1 MEKSE
6 IQQLERDV
14 EELLRVSRRS
24 REENML
30 LRSQQAAWLIER
42 AQLIEK
48 TDLARNRIE
57 KMMARLKE
65 MDDEL

>member
-1 MEKSE
+1 MEKNE

-14 EELLRVSRRS
+14 EELIRISRRS
-24 REENML
+24 HEENML

-57 KMMARLKE
+57 KMMSRLKE
-65 MDDEL
+65 LDDEL

>member
-14 EELLRVSRRS
+14 EELLRISRRS

-42 AQLIEK
+42 GQLIEK

-57 KMMARLKE
+57 KMMVRLKQ

>member
-1 MEKSE
+1 MEKNE

-14 EELLRVSRRS
+14 EELIRISRRS

-42 AQLIEK
+42 AQLVEK

-57 KMMARLKE
+57 KMMGRLKE
-65 MDDEL
+65 LDDEL

>member
-1 MEKSE
+1 MEKNE

-14 EELLRVSRRS
+14 EELIRISRRS
-24 REENML
+24 HEENTL
-30 LRSQQAAWLIER
+30 LRSQQAAWVVER

-57 KMMARLKE
+57 KMMGRLKE

>member
-14 EELLRVSRRS
+14 EELLRISRRS

-30 LRSQQAAWLIER
+30 LRSQQAVWLIER

-57 KMMARLKE
+57 KMMTRLKE

>member
-14 EELLRVSRRS
+14 EELLRISRRS

-65 MDDEL
+65 LDDEL

>member
-14 EELLRVSRRS
+14 GELLHISRRS

-42 AQLIEK
+42 GQLIEK

>member
-1 MEKSE
+1 MEKSK

>member
-1 MEKSE
+1 
-6 IQQLERDV
+6 
-14 EELLRVSRRS
+14 
-24 REENML
+24 ML

-42 AQLIEK
+42 GQLIEK

>member
-14 EELLRVSRRS
+14 EELLRICRRS

-30 LRSQQAAWLIER
+30 LRSQQSAWLLER
-42 AQLIEK
+42 GQLIEK

-65 MDDEL
+65 LDDEL

>member
-1 MEKSE
+1 MEKNE

-14 EELLRVSRRS
+14 EELIRNSRRS
-24 REENML
+24 HEENKL

-57 KMMARLKE
+57 KMMGRLKE

>member
-14 EELLRVSRRS
+14 EELLRISRRS

-42 AQLIEK
+42 AQLVEK

-65 MDDEL
+65 LDDEL

>member
-14 EELLRVSRRS
+14 EELLRISRRS
-24 REENML
+24 REENIL
-30 LRSQQAAWLIER
+30 LRSQQAAWLLER

>member
-14 EELLRVSRRS
+14 EELLRISRRS

-42 AQLIEK
+42 GQLIEK

-57 KMMARLKE
+57 KMMVRLKE

>member
-6 IQQLERDV
+6 IQQFERQI
-14 EELLRVSRRS
+14 EELLRICRRS
-24 REENML
+24 REENIL
-30 LRSQQAAWLIER
+30 LRSQQSAWLLER

-57 KMMARLKE
+57 KMMTRLKE